1 MAGIQAKQLDPS
13 VPLGPWSWAGGQD
26 GPLDISGAY
35 SQTGD
40 VYASTLRLRAG
51 ALWSANNFRIF
62 CLTPVE
68 IDAGAILACDGVNGS
83 ASSVGGAAGIAV
95 VFGTLGQGFNGG
107 AGGLTSQP
115 GSPGGARRGWPLQL
129 HHDQRRRWRQLWR
142 RRHRRRRRRARA
154 SAGARTVPLG
164 RDPVHDRRADLR

>member
-68 IDAGAILACDGVNGS
+68 IDAGAILACDGVDGS

-95 VFGTLGQGFNGG
+95 VFGTVGQGFNGG
-107 AGGLTSQP
+107 AGGLTSRRRLAWRWP
-115 GSPGGARRGWPLQL
+115 RRGWPLQL
-129 HHDQRRRWRQLWR
+129 HRDQRRRWRQLWR
-142 RRHRRRRRRARA
+142 RRRRRRRRRARA
-154 SAGARTVPLG
+154 SAGARDCASRT
-164 RDPVHDRRADLR
+164 